1 MTRSVLIIIFCLF
14 QCIASGQQDT
24 IFRQVKTLTGDF
36 VGVAVDNLDNI
47 YTVDSRNRLKKFNS
61 NGDSVAVYNDV
72 KQFGNATLIDV
83 SNPLKILLYYRDF
96 ATIVELD
103 RVLNPVN
110 VIDLR
115 RLNIFQARTIGQAY
129 DNSVWVYDEQEN
141 KLKKVN
147 GQGKV
152 TLETPDFRLMLGK
165 AITPVRI
172 FDENRYVYVY
182 DPLHG
187 AYVFD
192 YFGTLRNNILLQ
204 NWENFSV
211 TGKYI
216 FGSRGDTVFR
226 YEIKTFRLDEW
237 KMPEAIS
244 GSQAFRFSSSR
255 LYALRA
261 NADGSASLYIY
272 SIL

>member
-1 MTRSVLIIIFCLF
+1 MKRSAFIFISILAPILAF
-14 QCIASGQQDT
+14 TQQDT
-24 IFRQVKTLTGDF
+24 VFRQVKMLKGDF
-36 VGVAVDNLDNI
+36 VGLAIDNLDNI
-47 YTVDSRNRLKKFNS
+47 YTVDSRNQLKKFNS

-72 KQFGNATLIDV
+72 KQYGNATLIDV

-96 ATIVELD
+96 ATVVELD
-103 RVLNPVN
+103 RFLNPVN
-110 VIDLR
+110 VVDLR
-115 RLNIFQARTIGQAY
+115 KINIFQARTIGQAY
-129 DNSVWVYDEQEN
+129 DNSVWVYDEQES
-141 KLKKVN
+141 KLKKVSA
-147 GQGKV
+147 QGKV
-152 TLETPDFRLMLGK
+152 TLETPDFRLVLGK

-182 DPLHG
+182 DPQHG

-211 TGKYI
+211 AGKFIY
-216 FGSRGDTVFR
+216 GSRGDLVFR

-255 LYALRA
+255 LYALRT
-261 NADGSASLYIY
+261 NFDGSASIYIY